1 MASTRKKRKNK
12 GQEPSKYS
20 LKIPFRYSTLYH
32 DWVLAVK
39 SGNPREIAKA
49 ASLHTASCRPIS
61 SLDFAWARKI
71 HLSNMNYSFRD

>member
-12 GQEPSKYS
+12 GSEPSKYS
-20 LKIPFRYSTLYH
+20 LKSPFRYSTLYH
-32 DWVLAVK
+32 DWVAAVK

-49 ASLHTASCRPIS
+49 ASAHTRSCAPIPTS
-61 SLDFAWARKI
+61 DFAWARKI